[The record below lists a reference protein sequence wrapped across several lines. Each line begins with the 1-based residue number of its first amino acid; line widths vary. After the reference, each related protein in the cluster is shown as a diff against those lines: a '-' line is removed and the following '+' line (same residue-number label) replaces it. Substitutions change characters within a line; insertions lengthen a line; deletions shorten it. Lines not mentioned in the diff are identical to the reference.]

1 VLDKLVWIFLLVLG
15 VWALQE
21 HTNGEAGRIFA
32 GVFPREVEVSVSC
45 SVKRIL
51 CSVLACVV
59 AAAALSIAVLG
70 HRSLRFSST
79 KSRRNAALLK
89 GHKGIRVTYQGSY
102 FGRI

>member
-1 VLDKLVWIFLLVLG
+1 MWIFLLVLG

-59 AAAALSIAVLG
+59 AAATALSIAVLG

>member
-1 VLDKLVWIFLLVLG
+1 MWIFLLVLG

-59 AAAALSIAVLG
+59 AAVAAAAAALSIAVLG
-70 HRSLRFSST
+70 YRSLRFSST